1 MGSAAVRPYLPI
13 LCVMVI
19 WGSMGIVSTCALA
32 EFSPMAVLCLRSGL
46 GALTLL
52 PFALRAGLRPAKG
65 EGGLLTGLALLGVVL
80 CNYLYFNAIAL
91 THLTSV
97 AIIYALGPIVTAA
110 LAAVIL
116 REAIRQTRVVGMVLA
131 FLGVA
136 ALLLAGTGE
145 AAELTSVGRGEAA
158 ELLSV
163 LCLAVYTIFS
173 RRLQRTPAACAVFW
187 MMAVSFAVTLLP
199 ALLSQGGINLRASPR
214 AWLSILSLGVF
225 CSGLGYLLQQRSI
238 ASVGASASA
247 AFLNGISPITI
258 LTAAVFLREPVSPF
272 QLICMAAIL
281 LGVALN
287 AANRN
292 LLPMK

>member
-116 REAIRQTRVVGMVLA
+116 REAIRQT
-131 FLGVA
+131 
-136 ALLLAGTGE
+136 
-145 AAELTSVGRGEAA
+145 
-158 ELLSV
+158 
-163 LCLAVYTIFS
+163 
-173 RRLQRTPAACAVFW
+173 
-187 MMAVSFAVTLLP
+187 
-199 ALLSQGGINLRASPR
+199 
-214 AWLSILSLGVF
+214 LSL
-225 CSGLGYLLQQRSI
+225 I
-238 ASVGASASA
+238 H
-247 AFLNGISPITI
+247 I
-258 LTAAVFLREPVSPF
+258 
-272 QLICMAAIL
+272 
-281 LGVALN
+281 
-287 AANRN
+287 
-292 LLPMK
+292 

>member
-19 WGSMGIVSTCALA
+19 WGSMGVFSTYALA

-52 PFALRAGLRPAKG
+52 PFALRAGLRPSRG
-65 EGGLLTGLALLGVVL
+65 EGGLLAGLALLGVVL
-80 CNYLYFNAIAL
+80 CNYFYFRAIAL

-116 REAIRQTRVVGMVLA
+116 QETIRQTRLIGMALA
-131 FLGVA
+131 FLGVV
-136 ALLLAGTGE
+136 ALLLTGTGE
-145 AAELTSVGRGEAA
+145 AAKLTFAGRGEAA

-173 RRLQRTPAACAVFW
+173 RRLKHTPAACGVFW
-187 MMAVSFAVTLLP
+187 MMAVSFAVTLPP
-199 ALLSQGGINLRASPR
+199 ALLSQGGINLQASPK
-214 AWLSILSLGVF
+214 AWLSILYLGGF
-225 CSGLGYLLQQRSI
+225 CSGFGYLLQQRSI
-238 ASVGASASA
+238 ALVGASASA

-258 LTAAVFLREPVSPF
+258 LTAAVFLQEPVSPP
-272 QLICMAAIL
+272 QLMCMAAIL

-292 LLPMK
+292 LLTIK